1 MLILVS
7 VLLVCASARAEP
19 DAETRAAAQVL
30 FEEGR
35 RLRDQDRCDLAVD
48 KLAESHRLDPAV
60 GTLLNLADCFRNLG
74 KSASAWLH
82 YVEAGTMARTRSD
95 ARREAYARRAARE
108 LEPKLVRLVIDVD
121 EPAPADLSIE
131 RDGKRIDRAQW
142 GSAVPV
148 DPGAHRVVASAPR
161 HRSWETTVTLST
173 PGEQA
178 RVRVPTLAVI
188 PEARVSP
195 DPRRHEAPPA
205 PSSGPGTMSIVGWSI
220 GAVGVVGVGIGI
232 GFAVRSRL
240 LFDASLEYCPDDPDV
255 CLPPGAELRD
265 EARTN
270 ELVAIVALATGGAAL
285 ATGIVLLITGQTQRI
300 RPTRTGVALDW

>member
-1 MLILVS
+1 MS

-19 DAETRAAAQVL
+19 DAETRAAAQAL

-35 RLRDQDRCDLAVD
+35 RLRDQDRCDAAVD
-48 KLAESHRLDPAV
+48 KFAESHRLDPTV
-60 GTLLNLADCFRNLG
+60 GTLLNLADCFRSLG
-74 KSASAWLH
+74 KTASAWLH
-82 YVEAGTMARTRSD
+82 YVEAASMARTRSD
-95 ARREAYARRAARE
+95 ARREAYARRAAGE
-108 LEPKLVRLVIDVD
+108 LEPKLVRLVIDVA
-121 EPAPADLSIE
+121 EPAPPDLSIE
-131 RDGKRIDRAQW
+131 RDGKRIDHAQW

-148 DPGAHRVVASAPR
+148 DPGTHRVVASAPGR
-161 HRSWETTVTLST
+161 ARWQTTVTLST

-178 RVRVPTLAVI
+178 RIRVPTLAVL
-188 PEARVSP
+188 PEKRVSP
-195 DPRRHEAPPA
+195 DTRRTPLAPP
-205 PSSGPGTMSIVGWSI
+205 SSDTNTTSIVGWSI
-220 GAVGVVGVGIGI
+220 GAAGVVGVGIGI
-232 GFAVRSRL
+232 GFAIRSRL

-300 RPTRTGVALDW
+300 RPTRTGLTLAW